1 MDFSADQLQVFAT
14 VVEEGSVTGAARALN
29 VTQPA
34 VSSRLRNLQLLA
46 GRRLYRR
53 SARGIELTEAGT
65 ALLPH
70 ARAVARALARA
81 RQAVEAPAAAE
92 LRTTIA
98 ISEAAIP
105 LVMPRIVSVAL
116 ERPVLEVRVV
126 PCDAT
131 TAVQTVFAGA
141 ADLAVSVAP
150 PDPPSDDLSRR
161 PVLVDEIVLIRARGR
176 ERRAPMGL
184 VEGLTVLWQAR
195 GSAVRATVE
204 RALEAEGV
212 WPRTSLEV
220 GSSLGV
226 LAAVA
231 AGEGAGFLPR
241 SYVAQYADAGL
252 VWATSLVPVALEARF
267 ELISAAVEDLPV
279 ASRRLA
285 DGLKWVGP
293 LGAAP
298 AHTAAAG
305 PDGDARGLARRRRS
319 RQGSSGKLRRF
330 T

>member
-1 MDFSADQLQVFAT
+1 MEFSADQLQVFAT
-14 VVEEGSVTGAARALN
+14 VVEEGSVTAAARVLN

-46 GRRLYRR
+46 GRQLYRR
-53 SARGIELTEAGT
+53 GARGIDLTEAGE

-81 RQAVEAPAAAE
+81 RHAVEAPSAAE

-105 LVMPRIVSVAL
+105 LVMPRIVAVAL
-116 ERPVLEVRVV
+116 EPPVLDVRVV

-131 TAVQTVFAGA
+131 TAVHTVLAGA
-141 ADLAVSVAP
+141 ADLAVAVAP
-150 PDPPSDDLSRR
+150 PDPPSDDLTRR
-161 PVLVDEIVLIRARGR
+161 PILVDDILLIRSRARA
-176 ERRAPMGL
+176 RRASLGV

-204 RALEAEGV
+204 RVLEAAGI
-212 WPRTSLEV
+212 WPAMSLEV

-241 SYVAQYADAGL
+241 SYVAQYVAAGL
-252 VWATSLVPVALEARF
+252 VRATDLATGNLDARF
-267 ELISAAVEDLPV
+267 ELISAALDDLPV

-285 DGLKWVGP
+285 DGLRRGGP
-293 LGAAP
+293 LG
-298 AHTAAAG
+298 
-305 PDGDARGLARRRRS
+305 PDGARGVARDS
-319 RQGSSGKLRRF
+319 
-330 T
+330 

>member
-14 VVEEGSVTGAARALN
+14 VVEEGSVTAAARALN

-46 GRRLYRR
+46 GRQLYRPG
-53 SARGIELTEAGT
+53 SRGIELTEVGV

-81 RQAVEAPAAAE
+81 RHAVDAPSAAE

-105 LVMPRIVSVAL
+105 LVMPLIVATAL
-116 ERPVLEVRVV
+116 EPPALDVRVV

-131 TAVQTVFAGA
+131 TAVQTVLAGA
-141 ADLAVSVAP
+141 ADLAVSVAA

-161 PVLVDEIVLIRARGR
+161 PILVDEIALIRSRARP
-176 ERRAPMGL
+176 RARPRTASL
-184 VEGLTVLWQAR
+184 SAIEGLTVLWQSR
-195 GSAVRATVE
+195 GSGVRATVE
-204 RALEAEGV
+204 RVLEAAGV
-212 WPRTSLEV
+212 WPRVSLDV

-241 SYVAQYADAGL
+241 SYVAQYAGVGL
-252 VWATSLVPVALEARF
+252 VETTTLDATDLHARF
-267 ELISAAVEDLPV
+267 ELISATPDDLPA
-279 ASRRLA
+279 ASRRIA
-285 DGLKWVGP
+285 DGLRRVGAMSP
-293 LGAAP
+293 ATASGARSS
-298 AHTAAAG
+298 
-305 PDGDARGLARRRRS
+305 PD
-319 RQGSSGKLRRF
+319 
-330 T
+330 

>member
-1 MDFSADQLQVFAT
+1 MEFSADQLQVFAT
-14 VVEEGSVTGAARALN
+14 VVEEGSVTAAARALN

-46 GRRLYRR
+46 GRQLYRR
-53 SARGIELTEAGT
+53 GARGIELTDAGE

-70 ARAVARALARA
+70 ARAVSRALTRA
-81 RQAVEAPAAAE
+81 RHAVEAPSAAE

-105 LVMPRIVSVAL
+105 LVMPWIVAAAL
-116 ERPVLEVRVV
+116 EPPVLDVRVV

-131 TAVQTVFAGA
+131 TAVQTVLAGA
-141 ADLAVSVAP
+141 ADLAVAVAP
-150 PDPPSDDLSRR
+150 PDPPSDDLTRR
-161 PVLVDEIVLIRARGR
+161 PILVDDIVLIRSRAR
-176 ERRAPMGL
+176 ERRAQLGI

-204 RALEAEGV
+204 RALEAAGV
-212 WPRTSLEV
+212 WPSMSLDV

-241 SYVAQYADAGL
+241 SYVAQYVAAGL
-252 VWATSLVPVALEARF
+252 VRATGLSAANLDARF
-267 ELISAAVEDLPV
+267 ELISAALDDLPA
-279 ASRRLA
+279 ASRRVA
-285 DGLKWVGP
+285 DGLRRVGP
-293 LGAAP
+293 LGP
-298 AHTAAAG
+298 DVAHGTTAGA
-305 PDGDARGLARRRRS
+305 
-319 RQGSSGKLRRF
+319 
-330 T
+330 

>member
-14 VVEEGSVTGAARALN
+14 VVEEGSVTAAARALN

-46 GRRLYRR
+46 GRQLYRR
-53 SARGIELTEAGT
+53 GARGIELTEAGE
-65 ALLPH
+65 AILPH

-81 RQAVEAPAAAE
+81 RHAVEAPSAAE
-92 LRTTIA
+92 RRTTIA

-105 LVMPRIVSVAL
+105 LVMPQIVAAAL
-116 ERPVLEVRVV
+116 APPVLDVRVV

-131 TAVQTVFAGA
+131 TAVQTVLAGA
-141 ADLAVSVAP
+141 ADLAVAVAP

-161 PVLVDEIVLIRARGR
+161 PILVDDIVLVRSGSRAR
-176 ERRAPMGL
+176 RAQLGI

-204 RALEAEGV
+204 RVLETAGI
-212 WPRTSLEV
+212 WPSRSLEV

-241 SYVAQYADAGL
+241 SYVAQYVAAGL
-252 VWATSLVPVALEARF
+252 VRETELVAASLEARF
-267 ELISAAVEDLPV
+267 ELISAAVSDLPV
-279 ASRRLA
+279 ASRRIA
-285 DGLKWVGP
+285 DGLRRAGP
-293 LGAAP
+293 LGP
-298 AHTAAAG
+298 
-305 PDGDARGLARRRRS
+305 GDVPV
-319 RQGSSGKLRRF
+319 SS
-330 T
+330 

>member
-14 VVEEGSVTGAARALN
+14 VVEEGSVTAAARSLN

-46 GRRLYRR
+46 GRQLYRR
-53 SARGIELTEAGT
+53 GARGIELTEAGE
-65 ALLPH
+65 AILPH

-81 RQAVEAPAAAE
+81 RHAVEAPSAAE
-92 LRTTIA
+92 RRTTIA

-105 LVMPRIVSVAL
+105 LVMPQIVGVAL
-116 ERPVLEVRVV
+116 APPVLEVRVV

-131 TAVQTVFAGA
+131 TAVQTVLAGA
-141 ADLAVSVAP
+141 ADLAVAVAP

-161 PVLVDEIVLIRARGR
+161 PILVDEIVLVRSGSHA
-176 ERRAPMGL
+176 RRAPLGI

-204 RALEAEGV
+204 RVLETEGI
-212 WPRTSLEV
+212 WPSRSLEV

-231 AGEGAGFLPR
+231 AGEGTGFLPR
-241 SYVAQYADAGL
+241 SYVAQYVAAGL
-252 VWATSLVPVALEARF
+252 VRETELVAANLEARF
-267 ELISAAVEDLPV
+267 ELISAAVSDLPV
-279 ASRRLA
+279 ASRRIA
-285 DGLKWVGP
+285 DGLRRASP
-293 LGAAP
+293 LGP
-298 AHTAAAG
+298 
-305 PDGDARGLARRRRS
+305 GDVT
-319 RQGSSGKLRRF
+319 GSS
-330 T
+330 

>member
-1 MDFSADQLQVFAT
+1 MEFSADQLQVFAT
-14 VVEEGSVTGAARALN
+14 VVEEGSVTAAARMLN

-46 GRRLYRR
+46 GRQLYRR
-53 SARGIELTEAGT
+53 GARGIELTDAGE

-70 ARAVARALARA
+70 ARAVSRALARA
-81 RQAVEAPAAAE
+81 RHAVEAPSVAE

-105 LVMPRIVSVAL
+105 LVIPGIVAVAL
-116 ERPVLEVRVV
+116 EPPVLDVRVV

-131 TAVQTVFAGA
+131 TAVQTVLAGA
-141 ADLAVSVAP
+141 ADLAVAVAT
-150 PDPPSDDLSRR
+150 PDPPSDDLARR
-161 PVLVDEIVLIRARGR
+161 PILVDEIVLIRSRAR
-176 ERRAPMGL
+176 ERRAPLGI
-184 VEGLTVLWQAR
+184 VEGLTVLWQSR

-204 RALEAEGV
+204 RVLESAGV
-212 WPRTSLEV
+212 WPSMSLEV

-241 SYVAQYADAGL
+241 SYVAQYAVAGL
-252 VWATSLVPVALEARF
+252 VRATGLAAANLDARF
-267 ELISAAVEDLPV
+267 ELISAALDDLPV
-279 ASRRLA
+279 ASRRIA
-285 DGLKWVGP
+285 DGLRRVGT
-293 LGAAP
+293 LGPEAS
-298 AHTAAAG
+298 
-305 PDGDARGLARRRRS
+305 RG
-319 RQGSSGKLRRF
+319 GTIG

>member
-14 VVEEGSVTGAARALN
+14 VVEEGSVTAAARALK

-46 GRRLYRR
+46 GRQLYRPG
-53 SARGIELTEAGT
+53 SRGIALTEAGV

-81 RQAVEAPAAAE
+81 RHAVEAPSAAE

-105 LVMPRIVSVAL
+105 LVMPLIVAAAL
-116 ERPVLEVRVV
+116 EPPALDVQVV

-131 TAVQTVFAGA
+131 TAVQTVLAGA
-141 ADLAVSVAP
+141 ADLAVSVAA

-161 PVLVDEIVLIRARGR
+161 PILVDEIVLIRARAR
-176 ERRAPMGL
+176 PRARRRDASL
-184 VEGLTVLWQAR
+184 SVVEGLTVLWQSR
-195 GSAVRATVE
+195 GSGVRATVE
-204 RALEAEGV
+204 RVLEAAGV
-212 WPRTSLEV
+212 WPRVSLDV

-241 SYVAQYADAGL
+241 SYVAQYAGAGL
-252 VWATSLVPVALEARF
+252 VETTMLDAPDLDARF
-267 ELISAAVEDLPV
+267 ELISATVDDLPA
-279 ASRRLA
+279 ASRRIA
-285 DGLKWVGP
+285 DGLRRAGP
-293 LGAAP
+293 LGLVPAP
-298 AHTAAAG
+298 G
-305 PDGDARGLARRRRS
+305 RS
-319 RQGSSGKLRRF
+319 PSHD
-330 T
+330 